1 MGKIS
6 NPKLFSVFFGLP
18 AGTVEASGLIDPFL
32 DVDTPLFV
40 DPLLLGKSGFPQISD
55 EGLKAFKAH
64 FSTFIRLLTLSQR
77 QKDAAWKGAEEF
89 LDLSEPPANGLGYGT
104 TGRSGSS
111 RPDRVKRA
119 IMRTASEVIN
129 LGSKDPE
136 MISLMPFFE
145 EDVGPDTISDFT
157 THVITPQLAQIT
169 NDFCAA
175 NSIVVHPNTLV
186 PQIHLPKYVGTNGKE
201 NTLLLVPQDIVRELP
216 IARSP
221 SDIEKSINYNSTYR
235 GQINPFFNA
244 MTQAT
249 VEERKE
255 AIRHFALSSKD
266 AFEEFLEMVKEYNS
280 HYDPNDDALGY
291 YKMRD
296 ILANGFA
303 GIQTP
308 KKFDLTAG
316 VSAVK
321 EVAMAALEI
330 FRHHVEN
337 GNLWEE
343 LWVNGKPKKERAAQL
358 LYFAIADAFCNANNI
373 DISPEAHMGGGPVD
387 FKFSKGY
394 KCRVVVELKK
404 SDGSVKHGYEKQLE
418 IYKTAAQTDQGIFVI
433 MNYGDLGKKLT
444 QIKAI
449 KSYRESQGETA
460 SDIIV
465 IDATQKASASKR
477 S

>member
-1 MGKIS
+1 MGKLS
-6 NPKLFSVFFGLP
+6 NPKLFSVHFGLP
-18 AGTVEASGLIDPFL
+18 SGTLESAGLIDPFL
-32 DVDTPLFV
+32 EVDTPLFV
-40 DPLLLGKSGFPQISD
+40 DPLLLGKSAFPQISD

-64 FSTFIRLLTLSQR
+64 FAKFIRLLSLSDKP
-77 QKDAAWKGAEEF
+77 KDAPWRGAEEF

-169 NDFCAA
+169 NDFCVA
-175 NSIVVHPNTLV
+175 NAVPVHLNDLI
-186 PQIHLPKYVGTNGKE
+186 PQIRLPKYVDANGNE
-201 NTLLLVPQDIVRELP
+201 SILLLVPQDIVRELP
-216 IARSP
+216 IARSA
-221 SDIEKSINYNSTYR
+221 SDIEKSINHNSTYR
-235 GQINPFFNA
+235 GQVNSFFNA
-244 MTQAT
+244 MTKAT

-266 AFEEFLEMVKEYNS
+266 AFEEFLEMVKDFNS

-303 GIQTP
+303 NITTSQ
-308 KKFDLTAG
+308 KFDLSSG
-316 VSAVK
+316 ISAVK
-321 EVAMAALEI
+321 EVALAALEI
-330 FRHHVEN
+330 FKHHVEN

-343 LWVNGKPKKERAAQL
+343 LWVDGKPKKERAAQL
-358 LYFAIADAFCNANNI
+358 LYFAIADAFCKANNI

-394 KCRVVVELKK
+394 SLRVVVELKR
-404 SDGSVKHGYEKQLE
+404 SNGAVKHGYEKQLE
-418 IYKTAAQTDQGIFVI
+418 IYKNAAQTNHGIFVV

-444 QIKAI
+444 QIKTI
-449 KSYRESQGETA
+449 KTYREANGESA

-465 IDATQKASASKR
+465 IDATQKLSASKR
-477 S
+477 